1 MYKADFPRI
10 FNYKYDGE
18 DRSMLCWE
26 KHNIS
31 IDFECKFEGSLRDF
45 LINKDHNLTNEQVEE
60 LLKQYEI
67 FDQYFNE
74 FSIDQIKHKVL
85 YNVVNGIP
93 ESLRKYFDDVYN
105 INLHEGWIGENLN
118 QLIFSQSNCYDIIS
132 INHCPTVSINYDG
145 IQIIDGIQ
153 WNTFIDSVV
162 NGIKHNMI
170 DKIKSDTT
178 TRRYHQYTE
187 CSIRGSGT
195 HSFVYG
201 EFVEASC
208 GDFIKL
214 F

>member
-31 IDFECKFEGSLRDF
+31 IDFECKFEGSLCDF
-45 LINKDHNLTNEQVEE
+45 LINKDHNLTNAQLEE

-67 FDQYFNE
+67 FDRYFNE

-85 YNVVNGIP
+85 YNVVDGIP
-93 ESLRKYFDDVYN
+93 ESLRKYFDDVHN
-105 INLHEGWIGENLN
+105 INLYEGCIVENLN
-118 QLIFSQSNCYDIIS
+118 QLTFSQSNYHEIIS
-132 INHCPTVSINYDG
+132 INHCPTVIINYDG

-153 WNTFIDSVV
+153 WNTFIDCVM

-170 DKIKSDTT
+170 NRVKSDTT

-187 CSIRGSGT
+187 CSTRGSGT
-195 HSFVYG
+195 HSFVDG